1 MATEAG
7 LIEKLGQPGHFTLFA
22 PTNDAFEK
30 LDREVMDRLMK
41 DKVSL
46 QGKPKHKN
54 VKHPMTSHC
63 TVLKWSALSC
73 QRDMLNPILMADLV

>member
-1 MATEAG
+1 MASEAG
-7 LIEKLGQPGHFTLFA
+7 LIEKLGQSGQFTLFA

-46 QGKPKHKN
+46 QGKPKHK
-54 VKHPMTSHC
+54 KCKTPHDIPLHC
-63 TVLKWSALSC
+63 SQMEC
-73 QRDMLNPILMADLV
+73 QREMLNPILMADLV